1 MPLSVP
7 REGSDVPVEEVRH
20 RIVVAALCCFA
31 EKGYAGTSL
40 REIAEA
46 ARTTKPMIYYY
57 FKSKE
62 GLYLSMLGD
71 LLQQFGEQIDLAT
84 HHDDGPLEKLRS
96 FCDTYLRYFQ
106 SQEPHVAFIVREVFG
121 LGADVTSEF
130 GKRLDERIQSRLLR
144 VLEDGVASGIFRD
157 GDLECCSVAIMGI
170 LNMFILRRIFG
181 GEELNRDAAVA
192 QVMDYY
198 VAGLRATE
206 IAGMLTP
213 AR

>member
-1 MPLSVP
+1 MPLSAPPEATVL
-7 REGSDVPVEEVRH
+7 RVEEVRH
-20 RIVVAALCCFA
+20 RIVVAALGCFA

-57 FKSKE
+57 FRSKE

-71 LLQQFGEQIDLAT
+71 LLQQFAEQIDRAT
-84 HHDDGPLEKLRS
+84 HPGDGPLEKLRS

-130 GKRLDERIQSRLLR
+130 GKRLDERIQSRLRR
-144 VLEDGVASGIFRD
+144 VLDEGVASGIFRD
-157 GDLECCSVAIMGI
+157 GDVERCSVAVMGI
-170 LNMFILRRIFG
+170 LNMFILRRIFCG
-181 GEELNRDAAVA
+181 DELNRDAAVA

-198 VAGLRATE
+198 VAGLRVQR
-206 IAGMLTP
+206 AGPVPT